1 MSVFSTIPPDFSA
14 NEAVAIVQNHYGLT
28 TNTSSLPSDRDQNF
42 LCSSSEKKYVLK
54 ISNSDER
61 KDVLEMQNECIKFI
75 HKSNSE
81 LKVPLVVPEITGG
94 QIITIEKE
102 EKRYFFRLVEYLS
115 GQFLKDILHNNS
127 MLYQLGA
134 FMGHLQKI
142 MSGFNHPASH
152 RDFPWDVV
160 NTDFIKYHNKHIP
173 NGVKI
178 IDHFVDLFEKNVLS
192 NDNKLRKAVIHNDGN
207 DHNVLMNDKG
217 NACGIIDFGDMIYS
231 YIACEPAVCMSY
243 VALDKEEPL
252 EPIAQVLKGF
262 HEKFLLTSSELLAVI
277 YMVCMRS
284 CITVTMAAYRKKL
297 FPENN
302 YLSVSEDQAWD
313 FLKKMQYE
321 DLHNWSNELV
331 AYAES

>member
-1 MSVFSTIPPDFSA
+1 M
-14 NEAVAIVQNHYGLT
+14 
-28 TNTSSLPSDRDQNF
+28 
-42 LCSSSEKKYVLK
+42 
-54 ISNSDER
+54 
-61 KDVLEMQNECIKFI
+61 
-75 HKSNSE
+75 
-81 LKVPLVVPEITGG
+81 
-94 QIITIEKE
+94 
-102 EKRYFFRLVEYLS
+102 
-115 GQFLKDILHNNS
+115 
-127 MLYQLGA
+127 
-134 FMGHLQKI
+134 
-142 MSGFNHPASH
+142 
-152 RDFPWDVV
+152 
-160 NTDFIKYHNKHIP
+160 
-173 NGVKI
+173 
-178 IDHFVDLFEKNVLS
+178 
-192 NDNKLRKAVIHNDGN
+192 IHNDGN

-243 VALDKEEPL
+243 VALGKEEPL